1 MSYQI
6 PKGLFDI
13 LPYGEKEEW
22 KLSSAWQYI
31 EKILHKLAGDYGF
44 QEIRT
49 PIFEHADLFQRGVGD
64 TSDIVTK
71 EMYTFEDKGGRTLCL
86 RPEATSSVMRAFV
99 EHKLYALGGVHK
111 LYTIGPMFRYERPQA
126 GRYRQLHQ
134 FDVEILGSKSYETDA
149 ETIDL
154 FYSLCQR
161 LGIKNITVMLNSIG
175 DLAAR
180 DAFRKALK
188 DFLSPH
194 LSKLSEDS
202 KIRFEKNPLR
212 ILDSKD
218 PEDQKL
224 LVNAPLILDFL
235 SPDDKKHFDSLC
247 MCLDAIKIPYQI
259 NPKIVRGLD
268 YYNRTVFEVV
278 SYDLGSQN
286 AIGGGGR
293 YDGFTAVFGGPSMPG
308 IGFAAGM
315 ERLLQTMWKQGAQFP
330 LESVPFV
337 FFIPLGEEAK
347 EKAFSLTT
355 ELRRHLIPAEVD
367 LEAKKIAQGLQ
378 RADKVKARFA
388 IILGTDELQN
398 GKVKIKDMEKREEE
412 EIPLANILSALKHK
426 WQKNG
431 RF

>member
-1 MSYQI
+1 MTNYQI

-22 KLSSAWQYI
+22 KLTSAWQYI
-31 EKILHKLAGDYGF
+31 EKILHRLAADYGF

-49 PIFEHADLFQRGVGD
+49 PIFEHAELFQRGVGD

-86 RPEATSSVMRAFV
+86 RPEGTSSVMRAFV
-99 EHKLYALGGVHK
+99 ENKLYSLGGVHK
-111 LYTIGPMFRYERPQA
+111 LYYIGPMFRYERPQA
-126 GRYRQLHQ
+126 GRYRQHHQ
-134 FDVEILGSKSYETDA
+134 FGIEFLGAKSYEADA

-188 DFLSPH
+188 EFLSSH
-194 LSKLSEDS
+194 HSKLSEDS
-202 KIRFEKNPLR
+202 KVRFEKNPLR

-224 LVNAPLILDFL
+224 LVGAPSILDFL

-247 MCLDAIKIPYQI
+247 RCLDAIKIPYQI

-293 YDGFTAVFGGPSMPG
+293 YDGFTSVFGGPSLPG

-315 ERLLQTMWKQGAQFP
+315 ERLLQTMWKQGAHFP
-330 LESVPFV
+330 IESVPFV

-347 EKAFSLTT
+347 MLSLTLTT
-355 ELRRHLIPAEVD
+355 EMRRHHISADLD

-388 IILGTDELQN
+388 IILGSDEIQN
-398 GKVKIKDMEKREEE
+398 GKVKLKDMAKREEE
-412 EIPLANILSALKHK
+412 EIPLKDLITTIQNK
-426 WQKNG
+426 WNQ
-431 RF
+431 RW